1 MKLTKEQHA
10 EIAKHLHAA
19 DHHLLKV
26 LDVLYNRNGT
36 TNVPAD
42 IVVDIEKVR
51 DAVGA
56 TSSASPN
63 SEISILSRC
72 EKVLVCDWP
81 NRTFDTYHGSYAD
94 CATLALEGPYGP
106 PED

>member
-10 EIAKHLHAA
+10 EIAKHLQAA
-19 DHHLLKV
+19 DNHLLKV
-26 LDVLYNRNGT
+26 LNVLCNRNGT
-36 TNVPAD
+36 TNVPVDIVAD
-42 IVVDIEKVR
+42 IENVR
-51 DAVGA
+51 NVVGA

-72 EKVLVCDWP
+72 EKVLACDWP
-81 NRTFDTYHGSYAD
+81 SWTFDTYHGSYAD